1 MQRVTRDQLAVLF
14 DRRLEPAATVDQ
26 GERFVIEAEDA
37 RGGKTRTPET
47 CTTEALL
54 QMADDGWYGNPV
66 TGPVYVNGAKPGDTL
81 AVHIHEMTVDSLGW
95 IPIWPHLFHFEDL
108 IDVPETIL
116 CDIDE
121 EGVHLP
127 EGRIAPLK
135 PMIGTIGTAPKDE
148 AILSGGMGKHCGNVD
163 AEEVTAGS
171 TIYLPVEVEG
181 ALLSL
186 GDCHAIQSDA
196 ELVSV
201 EMRSDVTLSCEVI
214 KGRSP
219 KMSWFRI
226 ETPELYVAVAVGR
239 PLEEAMWEAFREL
252 IGWVT
257 EMTGM
262 SNRHAYALIGT
273 CGFARPG
280 QAQVGW
286 YSMRVGVP
294 RDVVGR

>member
-1 MQRVTRDQLAVLF
+1 MQRIGRERLAVAF
-14 DRRLEPAATVDQ
+14 DARLKPVAQIEP
-26 GERFVIEAEDA
+26 GENILVETEDA
-37 RGGKTRTPET
+37 RGGATRTPET

-54 QMADDGWYGNPV
+54 EMAEKGWYGNPV
-66 TGPVYVNGAKPGDTL
+66 TGPIYVEGAKPGDTL
-81 AVHIHEMTVDSLGW
+81 AIHIHDMTVDSLGW
-95 IPIWPHLFHFEDL
+95 IPVWPHLFHFEDI

-121 EGVHLP
+121 QGVHLP

-148 AILSGGMGKHCGNVD
+148 VILAGGMGRHCGNID
-163 AEEVTAGS
+163 AEEIAPGS

-186 GDCHAIQSDA
+186 GDCHACQSDG

-201 EMRSDVTLSCEVI
+201 EMRSDVTLSCNVI
-214 KGRSP
+214 EGRSP
-219 KMSWFRI
+219 KMKWFRV
-226 ETPELYVAVAVGR
+226 ETPESFVAVAVGR
-239 PLEEAMWEAFREL
+239 PLEEALWEAFREL

-257 EMTGM
+257 ELTGM
-262 SNRHAYALIGT
+262 SNRDAYALIGT
-273 CGFARPG
+273 CGYARPG
-280 QAQVGW
+280 QAQVGL

-294 RDVVGR
+294 REAVGV